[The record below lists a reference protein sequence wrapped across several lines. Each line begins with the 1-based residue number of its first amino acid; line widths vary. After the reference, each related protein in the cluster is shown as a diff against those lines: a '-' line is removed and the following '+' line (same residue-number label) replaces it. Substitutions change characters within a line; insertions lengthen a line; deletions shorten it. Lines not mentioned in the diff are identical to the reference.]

1 MSNIIDKKAMRSDMA
16 KIREAIPQKQRK
28 IKDEIIKNKFLESES
43 YKNAQTIFIY
53 VSFASEVGTHEIIK
67 KALLDNKNVCVPKV
81 ISQSEGMDV
90 ISIKSFDEL
99 KDGKFGILEPLTSEN
114 KIDPSKIDMVVI
126 PGLAFDLNGGRLG
139 YGGGYYDRLLVE
151 LKSETPKIALAYSS
165 QIIEKV
171 YMNENDIYINSIITD

>member
-1 MSNIIDKKAMRSDMA
+1 MSNIIDKKAMRSEMT
-16 KIREAIPQKQRK
+16 KIRESLSVKERA
-28 IKDEIIKNKFLESES
+28 IKDDIIKNKFLESES

-81 ISQSEGMDV
+81 ISQNEGMDV
-90 ISIKSFDEL
+90 ILIKSFDEL
-99 KDGKFGILEPLTSEN
+99 KDGKFGILEPPTSEN
-114 KIDPSKIDMVVI
+114 KIDACKIDMVVI
-126 PGLAFDLNGGRLG
+126 PGLAFDISGGRLG

-151 LKSETPKIALAYSS
+151 VKSNTPKIALAYSS

-171 YMNENDIYINSIITD
+171 YMNENDIYINRIITD